1 MQSIRYIR
9 ITFSLS
15 FYSFVWAGGGGD
27 CGDISKS
34 GGGRDNT
41 GIRNGPADHQSYL
54 IHHLFPKSR
63 GPLP

>member
-41 GIRNGPADHQSYL
+41 GIRNGPADHQSRAIPIL
-54 IHHLFPKSR
+54 SPTNRI
-63 GPLP
+63 